1 MLPRENL
8 APAKQLNV
16 LGAGQHAI
24 PCSRFLGRIFLCKGY
39 FQVDS
44 HGLVTSNVG

>member
-16 LGAGQHAI
+16 LGDCKHDI
-24 PCSRFLGRIFLCKGY
+24 PWARFLGRIFLCKGY